1 VNENLTIRPGYLPY
15 ALTAAVALTAGSTLL
30 GNGLIK
36 SALICWAIIP
46 VVAVA
51 AMFDHIEFDGK
62 VITHKG
68 PLAFL
73 LALVFRIR
81 RRLAVAD
88 IEAITTETITFGFS
102 SGDSRISYHTR
113 VSGAGFEVLIRSHRK
128 TYVPFIKALFKA
140 AGTQKLDPRSY
151 ELFEY
156 FEKGATLKS
165 FPLLKHEIETMPIS
179 LLRRFGN
186 ALRLAGKLSQAASYF
201 NIAYE
206 KEPRNPQL
214 LYEMSRFLR
223 SNAQRDQKMLQRS
236 DACLRLASKLAQEE
250 PDLLERIGEVFFER
264 LDYKRAGECF
274 RRVLEFDPSRFRAN
288 VGLAEIALRDGKLAH
303 VAHFYNAATAS
314 QDHALSKVAQREA
327 RYYQRLIGDD
337 EFLEHELNRIR
348 FLNHMRWA
356 RRLSALTFLLVWMI
370 ASIFGRFFQAVQNY
384 GWALLAMTALVWLA
398 CTLTLRLYT
407 QRRTSS

>member
-1 VNENLTIRPGYLPY
+1 VNQTLTIRPGYLPY

-30 GNGLIK
+30 GNGLFK
-36 SALICWAIIP
+36 AALLTWAVIP
-46 VVAVA
+46 LVALA
-51 AMFDHIEFDGK
+51 ALFDRIEFDGK
-62 VITHKG
+62 IIIHKG

-73 LALVFRIR
+73 LASLFRIR
-81 RRLAVAD
+81 RRLAIAD

-102 SGDSRISYHTR
+102 NGDSRISYLTR
-113 VSGAGFEVLIRSHRK
+113 VTGAGFEVLIRSHRAA
-128 TYVPFIKALFKA
+128 YVPFIKALFKA
-140 AGTQKLDPRSY
+140 AGAQKLDPRSF

-165 FPLLKHEIETMPIS
+165 FPLLKHEIETMPMS

-314 QDHALSKVAQREA
+314 QDTALSKVAEREA

-337 EFLEHELNRIR
+337 EFLESELNRIR
-348 FLNHMRWA
+348 FLNHLRWA
-356 RRLSALTFLLVWMI
+356 RRLSAFTFLLVWMI
-370 ASIFGRFFQAVQNY
+370 ASTFGRFSEAVEVY
-384 GWALLAMTALVWLA
+384 GWALMAMTAIVWLA
-398 CTLTLRLYT
+398 CTLTLRYFN
-407 QRRTSS
+407 QRRAA